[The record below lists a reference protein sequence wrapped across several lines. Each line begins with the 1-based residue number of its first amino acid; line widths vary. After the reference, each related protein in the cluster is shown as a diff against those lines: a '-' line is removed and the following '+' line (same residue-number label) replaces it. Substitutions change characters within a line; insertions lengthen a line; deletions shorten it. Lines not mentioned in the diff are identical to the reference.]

1 MIRHVVMWKVVG
13 ETAAEKQTAVEA
25 IAGAL
30 EPLAHVIP
38 GIASLKVFAN
48 VPADAQNY
56 DAVLV
61 GDYDSLEAL
70 EGYLVHPAH
79 VAAVVIVR
87 ANSTARAAI
96 DFELEAL

>member
-1 MIRHVVMWKVVG
+1 MIRHVVMWRVVG
-13 ETAAEKQTAVEA
+13 DSAPEKQAAVEA

-38 GIASLKVFAN
+38 GIASLKVSAN
-48 VPADAQNY
+48 VPADPQNY

-61 GDYDSLEAL
+61 GDYDTLEAL

-79 VAAVVIVR
+79 VAAVVVVR

-96 DFELEAL
+96 DFELDAV

>member
-13 ETAAEKQTAVEA
+13 ETDAAKAAAVA
-25 IAGAL
+25 AVAGAL
-30 EPLAHVIP
+30 EPLAQVIP
-38 GIASLKVFAN
+38 GIASLRVFAN

-61 GDYDSLEAL
+61 GHYDTLEAL

-79 VAAVVIVR
+79 VAAVVTVR
-87 ANSTARAAI
+87 ANTTARAAI
-96 DFELEAL
+96 DFELE